1 MRRRVLEFTPLAFV
15 LVATAMLIADGT
27 RLDSL
32 RSLGASG
39 QRPPSAAALHEA
51 AIVFT
56 GHEHIT
62 NRVYYEG
69 IDPWQPVRVGVWDYA
84 RAKQGGVDVVVEN
97 IWADDSYNTYN
108 VAPKQVMRLLET
120 FFQVLDKHR
129 DKMELALT
137 MADVERIV
145 AARKMAVILGLEAGW
160 DFEGDLDVLRLLH
173 RFGLR
178 LAQFTSHDV
187 TNTYVDAVGG
197 VKKWNGINQQGRE
210 IIREMNRLGIVIDIS
225 HASNESQLQIIE
237 ASAAPVTS
245 SHQGLRHFVD
255 TERTMPDETLK
266 ALARKGGVLGLH
278 SSGAQI
284 SPTYNAWLRGK
295 RMPGNRPI
303 PPMTRSA
310 DDDYGK
316 YISAL
321 DAAVKERW
329 LERYVKPWKEQV
341 PAEAPLPTID
351 EWVEQVD
358 YVIKLVGEDHVAM
371 GFDMS
376 RGGGYFRD
384 FDATKYPLITA
395 ALVRKGYSEKT
406 IYKVLGGN
414 WLRLFRGAQVTAPG
428 GAR

>member
-1 MRRRVLEFTPLAFV
+1 MRRRILESTPLSVV
-15 LVATAMLIADGT
+15 LVASAVLIAAT
-27 RLDSL
+27 
-32 RSLGASG
+32 ASG
-39 QRPPSAAALHEA
+39 QRTTSPAAVHEA
-51 AIVFT
+51 AIVFA

-108 VAPKQVMRLLET
+108 ATPKHVMRLLET

-145 AARKMAVILGLEAGW
+145 GARKMAVILGLEAGW
-160 DFEGDLDVLRLLH
+160 DFEGDLDILRLLH

-197 VKKWNGINQQGRE
+197 VKKWNGINQQGRD

-245 SHQGLRHFVD
+245 SHQGLRRFVD

-303 PPMTRSA
+303 PPMTRSG

-316 YISAL
+316 YLLAL

-329 LERYVKPWKEQV
+329 LERYVKPWNEQV

-384 FDATKYPLITA
+384 FDATKYPLITE
-395 ALVRKGYSEKT
+395 ALVRKGYSDQT
-406 IYKVLGGN
+406 IYKILGGN
-414 WLRLFRGAQVTAPG
+414 WLRLFRGAQVPTSA
-428 GAR
+428 GAQ

>member
-1 MRRRVLEFTPLAFV
+1 
-15 LVATAMLIADGT
+15 
-27 RLDSL
+27 
-32 RSLGASG
+32 
-39 QRPPSAAALHEA
+39 
-51 AIVFT
+51 
-56 GHEHIT
+56 
-62 NRVYYEG
+62 
-69 IDPWQPVRVGVWDYA
+69 
-84 RAKQGGVDVVVEN
+84 
-97 IWADDSYNTYN
+97 
-108 VAPKQVMRLLET
+108 
-120 FFQVLDKHR
+120 
-129 DKMELALT
+129 
-137 MADVERIV
+137 
-145 AARKMAVILGLEAGW
+145 MAVILGLEAGW

-173 RFGLR
+173 RSGLR

-255 TERTMPDETLK
+255 TARTMPDQTLK

-310 DDDYGK
+310 DEDYGT
-316 YISAL
+316 YLSAL

-341 PAEAPLPTID
+341 PDEALLPTID

-358 YVIKLVGEDHVAM
+358 YIIKLVGEDHVAM

-384 FDATKYPLITA
+384 FDATNYPLITE
-395 ALVRKGYSEKT
+395 ALVRKGYSDKT
-406 IYKVLGGN
+406 IYKILGGN
-414 WLRLFRGAQVTAPG
+414 WLRLFRQARVAASGSAPQ
-428 GAR
+428 

>member
-1 MRRRVLEFTPLAFV
+1 
-15 LVATAMLIADGT
+15 
-27 RLDSL
+27 
-32 RSLGASG
+32 
-39 QRPPSAAALHEA
+39 
-51 AIVFT
+51 
-56 GHEHIT
+56 
-62 NRVYYEG
+62 
-69 IDPWQPVRVGVWDYA
+69 
-84 RAKQGGVDVVVEN
+84 
-97 IWADDSYNTYN
+97 
-108 VAPKQVMRLLET
+108 MRLLET

-145 AARKMAVILGLEAGW
+145 GAEKMAVILGLEAGW
-160 DFEGDLDVLRLLH
+160 DFEGDLDILRLLH

-284 SPTYNAWLRGK
+284 SPTLQRLAARQANARE
-295 RMPGNRPI
+295 PADP
-303 PPMTRSA
+303 A
-310 DDDYGK
+310 DD
-316 YISAL
+316 
-321 DAAVKERW
+321 AVRRRR
-329 LERYVKPWKEQV
+329 LRQV
-341 PAEAPLPTID
+341 P
-351 EWVEQVD
+351 
-358 YVIKLVGEDHVAM
+358 
-371 GFDMS
+371 F
-376 RGGGYFRD
+376 
-384 FDATKYPLITA
+384 
-395 ALVRKGYSEKT
+395 
-406 IYKVLGGN
+406 
-414 WLRLFRGAQVTAPG
+414 
-428 GAR
+428 GARCCREGAVARAVREAVERTGARGSSAARRSTNGWSRWITSSNWSARITSRWVST